1 MEAGHG
7 LGPIMMLPGMG
18 ALLDSSS
25 TTVSTA
31 SWTLPYIS
39 KGFQANITLKPQ
51 LAPVRS
57 PGLTCGWAGPL
68 AGNVARKAEAA
79 DGL

>member
-25 TTVSTA
+25 ITVSPP
-31 SWTLPYIS
+31 SWILPYIS
-39 KGFQANITLKPQ
+39 KGFQANSTLQPQ

-68 AGNVARKAEAA
+68 ARNVARKAEVT